1 MVQVREVVKVF
12 DGKEVLRHLNMSVE
26 RGTIYGLLGANGA
39 GKSTTFKLISG
50 LLQPNAGAIQ
60 FDGEEIQVQDIKF
73 LKEMGILI
81 ETPVFYEHLSARENL
96 EIHLAYMGCKSTAI
110 DNSLQMVGLADTG
123 KKPVSKFSLGMKQRL
138 AIARAI
144 SHSPKLLVLDEPV
157 NGLDPMGIRQMRSA
171 MGGAVGLMAFS
182 ALASAMG
189 YRYVIREYSGANVIL
204 LFTYPVDRKSIVWAK
219 IKLLLLFVS
228 ASILVC
234 TFGSFIVFALTGY
247 MFSLLDDNL
256 QFIDIAIAYR
266 NALVLACL
274 ADGITLCS
282 LRIGFIKKSNSMTII
297 SAILLSMLLVNMA
310 ADINQSFAIMFSLS
324 SVIFVTGFLLTFNM
338 VRKVERME
346 I

>member
-1 MVQVREVVKVF
+1 MNLMRMELKKTNIKSYF
-12 DGKEVLRHLNMSVE
+12 FAASA
-26 RGTIYGLLGANGA
+26 IFICLLG
-39 GKSTTFKLISG
+39 
-50 LLQPNAGAIQ
+50 
-60 FDGEEIQVQDIKF
+60 
-73 LKEMGILI
+73 
-81 ETPVFYEHLSARENL
+81 
-96 EIHLAYMGCKSTAI
+96 LAYIFAW
-110 DNSLQMVGLADTG
+110 V
-123 KKPVSKFSLGMKQRL
+123 PSLGT
-138 AIARAI
+138 A
-144 SHSPKLLVLDEPV
+144 
-157 NGLDPMGIRQMRSA
+157 DPYAVELFSTYQGISA

-266 NALVLACL
+266 NSLVLACL

-310 ADINQSFAIMFSLS
+310 ADINQSFAIMYSLS
-324 SVIFVTGFLLTFNM
+324 SVIFVTGLLLTFNM